1 MSMGGII
8 QFISSGFLTLLT
20 KNWWARRSVVMLV
33 VLFMGKSAFSQ
44 QPLKTGFDTNETKL
58 PVMLGIPPK
67 ATLSLAGKDL
77 QLSLAP
83 SEESVT
89 QRITPREASIWINY
103 SSVVEPNSTNSI
115 YVSMAMSNVPAEITI
130 KLKIDP
136 YVGDGSGQVG
146 TPTQPIMLG
155 SFPQPIITNIGSC
168 YTGKG
173 EGFGHKLTYSWELA
187 PNYDPEL
194 LKLEELQIATDIIFT
209 IVNN

>member
-1 MSMGGII
+1 MSIGGLWSL
-8 QFISSGFLTLLT
+8 SSSFFSLPT
-20 KNWWARRSVVMLV
+20 KNWWARNSI
-33 VLFMGKSAFSQ
+33 VLLLGIIIGEIAYAQ
-44 QPLKTGFDTNETKL
+44 QPPKIGFDTNETKL

-67 ATLSLAGKDL
+67 ANLSLVGKDL

-83 SEESVT
+83 TEDAVT

-103 SSVVEPNSTNSI
+103 SSVVEPSSTNSI
-115 YVSMAMSNVPAEITI
+115 YVSMGMSNVPAEITI

-136 YVGDGSGQVG
+136 YVGNGSGQMG
-146 TPTQPIMLG
+146 TPTQPIILG

-173 EGFGHKLTYSWELA
+173 EGSGHKLTYSWELS

-194 LKLEELQIATDIIFT
+194 LRLEDLQIATDIIYT

>member
-1 MSMGGII
+1 MSIGVLR
-8 QFISSGFLTLLT
+8 FLSSELSTLSIKSRWATRGVFL
-20 KNWWARRSVVMLV
+20 
-33 VLFMGKSAFSQ
+33 LFGLIVSEFTHAQ
-44 QPLKTGFDTNETKL
+44 QPARTSYDTNETKL

-67 ATLSLAGKDL
+67 ANLSLAGKDL

-83 SEESVT
+83 SDNAVT
-89 QRITPREASIWINY
+89 QRVTPKEASIWINY

-115 YVSMAMSNVPAEITI
+115 YVSMGMSNVPAEITI

-146 TPTQPIMLG
+146 TPTQPIILG
-155 SFPQPIITNIGSC
+155 NSPQPIITNIGSC

-173 EGFGHKLTYSWELA
+173 EGTGHKLTYSWELS

-194 LKLEELQIATDIIFT
+194 LRLEDLQIATDIIYT

>member
-1 MSMGGII
+1 MSEGGIWL
-8 QFISSGFLTLLT
+8 FSFGLS
-20 KNWWARRSVVMLV
+20 KAHSWSWWARKNLI
-33 VLFMGKSAFSQ
+33 LLLGIIAGATTKAQ
-44 QPLKTGFDTNETKL
+44 QPLKTSFDTNETKL

-67 ATLSLAGKDL
+67 ANLSLAGKDL

-83 SEESVT
+83 TEDAVT

-115 YVSMAMSNVPAEITI
+115 YVSMGMSNVPAEITI
-130 KLKIDP
+130 RLKIDP

-146 TPTQPIMLG
+146 TPTQPIILG

-173 EGFGHKLTYSWELA
+173 EGSGHKLTYSWELS

-194 LKLEELQIATDIIFT
+194 LRLEDLQIATDIIYT

>member
-1 MSMGGII
+1 MVICNFI
-8 QFISSGFLTLLT
+8 QHSFGSKHGC
-20 KNWWARRSVVMLV
+20 SVTCKQLFVVAMMLV
-33 VLFMGKSAFSQ
+33 YLPMMDGIKAQ
-44 QPLKTGFDTNETKL
+44 QKDKASFDTNETRL
-58 PVMLGIPPK
+58 PVLLGIPPK
-67 ATLSLAGKDL
+67 ANLSLAGTQL

-83 SEESVT
+83 NRDAVT

-115 YVSMAMSNVPAEITI
+115 YVSMGMSNVPAEITI

-146 TPTQPIMLG
+146 TPTQPIILG
-155 SFPQPIITNIGSC
+155 NFPQPIITNIGSC

-173 EGFGHKLTYSWELA
+173 EGVGHKLTYSWELA

-194 LKLEELQIATDIIFT
+194 LKLEELQIATDIIYT